1 MYFHGEADDAR
12 GGPEHHAGAAL
23 SEHVHTAVR
32 FGEFDVDSLGTRERL
47 MLAAAEIFSRRDY
60 HSTKLEE
67 IAERAKLAK
76 GTIYLYFK
84 DKTDLIVS
92 AVEFFDAK
100 FQDQIRLNLVGI
112 NSPMMRFRVAIQLW
126 LTAYTEYSS
135 CVVGATHMMAMLP
148 DDYKARMINLRKTHH
163 DFVHELLSA
172 IAERVGKGT
181 LKRSLDLLAEV
192 ILDAMMGY
200 ISRPD
205 GEEFRKENTPE
216 KYARCLVDVV
226 LPHHAW
232 LKETI

>member
-1 MYFHGEADDAR
+1 MYHLGEGGVAHGDSPPLAASRADSISEAQ
-12 GGPEHHAGAAL
+12 
-23 SEHVHTAVR
+23 
-32 FGEFDVDSLGTRERL
+32 GTKERL
-47 MLAAAEIFSRRDY
+47 LHAAAEIFSRGDY
-60 HSTKLEE
+60 HSTKLED

-100 FQDQIRLNLVGI
+100 FQEQIELSLVGLT
-112 NSPMMRFRVAIQLW
+112 SPMMRFRVAVQLW
-126 LTAYTEYSS
+126 LGIYSEYRS
-135 CVVGATHMMAMLP
+135 CVVGANHMMAMLP
-148 DDYKARMINLRKTHH
+148 DEYKSRMIALRDSHRE
-163 DFVHELLSA
+163 FVLELLNA
-172 IAERVGKGT
+172 IAERVGKGS

-205 GEEFRKENTPE
+205 SEDFRKEYPPE
-216 KYARCLVDVV
+216 KYARFLVDVV
-226 LPHHAW
+226 LPHHEW